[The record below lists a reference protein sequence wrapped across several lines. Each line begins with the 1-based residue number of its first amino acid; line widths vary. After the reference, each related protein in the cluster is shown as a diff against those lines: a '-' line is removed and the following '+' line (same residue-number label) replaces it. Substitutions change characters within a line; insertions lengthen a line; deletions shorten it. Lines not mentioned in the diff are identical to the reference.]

1 MKLFKWGLII
11 SVCYL
16 LLLAVL
22 IYYLNLTLMSS
33 WNELGDFLAGSFS
46 PLAFLWLV
54 LGYLQ
59 QQEEL
64 QQNTE
69 ALRLQAAELK
79 NSVDQYKEMVSI
91 AREQLLAD
99 AGLIEENKKIRE
111 IETKPDVRILSLAW
125 QSKNGIEYT
134 YKTHVHSDEREA
146 RNVCISFPNGFG
158 NYKEFNRDLVKGAFQ
173 LPENKISIS
182 DVPMQVEVY
191 ISFES
196 SIGKKY
202 KYRYVYSD
210 VEDGRYRK
218 SDRMELVS
226 D

>member
-11 SVCYL
+11 SFFYL

-22 IYYLNLTLMSS
+22 IYFLNLSLMSS

-79 NSVDQYKEMVSI
+79 TQWINIKRWY
-91 AREQLLAD
+91 L
-99 AGLIEENKKIRE
+99 
-111 IETKPDVRILSLAW
+111 
-125 QSKNGIEYT
+125 
-134 YKTHVHSDEREA
+134 
-146 RNVCISFPNGFG
+146 
-158 NYKEFNRDLVKGAFQ
+158 
-173 LPENKISIS
+173 
-182 DVPMQVEVY
+182 
-191 ISFES
+191 
-196 SIGKKY
+196 
-202 KYRYVYSD
+202 
-210 VEDGRYRK
+210 
-218 SDRMELVS
+218 
-226 D
+226 